1 MFLWVC
7 QGTHAVTAE
16 LHTHTHRESHIKCC
30 HVTGRVGKNL
40 RPNSCLNCAERESYW
55 WNICTD
61 RGLRVTSGQIPLD
74 CVSPSLF
81 IFPEIPVC
89 CLLFHCNR
97 HNQTHTGANRHTG
110 CIVSGYWVSF
120 YLAFSFLFFLSS
132 WRLVIFLQLSPLLA
146 NFIFLILQTTSKKL
160 KSNNV
165 NACWHVMQAPDTT

>member
-1 MFLWVC
+1 MGLPRNTC
-7 QGTHAVTAE
+7 SDCRIA
-16 LHTHTHRESHIKCC
+16 HTHTQREPYKVLSRDWKSGGKTWGQTPAW
-30 HVTGRVGKNL
+30 VVLRGRVIG
-40 RPNSCLNCAERESYW
+40 ETF
-55 WNICTD
+55 CTD
-61 RGLRVTSGQIPLD
+61 RGLRVTPGQIPLD

-97 HNQTHTGANRHTG
+97 HNQTHTGANTHIG

-146 NFIFLILQTTSKKL
+146 NFIFLSLQTTSKKL

>member
-1 MFLWVC
+1 MQWLQNC
-7 QGTHAVTAE
+7 
-16 LHTHTHRESHIKCC
+16 THT
-30 HVTGRVGKNL
+30 
-40 RPNSCLNCAERESYW
+40 EREPYKVLPRDW
-55 WNICTD
+55 K
-61 RGLRVTSGQIPLD
+61 SGEKLEAKLLLELCWEGELLVKHFVQIVASGWHQDKFHLT
-74 CVSPSLF
+74 VSHLHSSF
-81 IFPEIPVC
+81 YPEIPVC

-97 HNQTHTGANRHTG
+97 HNQTNRNTG

-165 NACWHVMQAPDTT
+165 NACWHVMQAPDAT